1 MHRCWDVPELKLA
14 IFKNLDD
21 YDAMR
26 DASVFGAS
34 DREWNFPPPRKM
46 RALAHLATTCREFSD
61 CALDLMWA
69 VQHDYRHLLSC
80 LPTDTWMMDDRGQ
93 FHIHASLRPED
104 WDRVLFHSH
113 RIKEM
118 YDTKSGCVKVH
129 PSVLDALLASLPP
142 GPLLPNIRALSCRSV
157 TPLFPHLATLVGR
170 KLIEVQV
177 ELSDEK
183 PWCLSAIQ
191 KIAATSPVL
200 QRVLIAGRSPQYM
213 EWSMRFISTL
223 DQLRSLSLDAIDA
236 TLFDHIS
243 TLERLESLSLHKL
256 GSQILSSSMTSLPHH
271 PRFPALR
278 TLHIATASLE
288 CVPIFLPAVN
298 CSPLRMFTV
307 VCRAGVTSL
316 RNEASNAIA
325 AIGAYCSPSH
335 LTFIKIKLGPE
346 DRLGPMEA
354 GASPLPGD
362 ALRPLLRLSCLRHVE
377 LVYPGAFLPDDSFI
391 QYAAISWSALEEFS
405 IQCQSGWQPQTT
417 LSSVLSLAQHCPRL
431 RSLVLDV
438 NATDI

>member
-46 RALAHLATTCREFSD
+46 RALAHLAITCREFSD
-61 CALDLMWA
+61 CALDLIWA

-80 LPTDTWMMDDRGQ
+80 LPTDTWTMDDRGQ
-93 FHIHASLRPED
+93 FHIHASLRAED
-104 WDRVLFHSH
+104 WDRVLFYSH
-113 RIKEM
+113 RIKEL
-118 YDTKSGCVKVH
+118 YDTKSGCVRLH
-129 PSVLDALLASLPP
+129 PSILDALLASLPP

-170 KLIEVQV
+170 RLIEVQV

-183 PWCLSAIQ
+183 PWCLSAIH

-236 TLFDHIS
+236 TLYDHIS

-256 GSQILSSSMTSLPHH
+256 GSQILSSSTSLPHH

-278 TLHIATASLE
+278 ALHIATASIE
-288 CVPIFLPAVN
+288 CVPIFLAAVN
-298 CSPLRMFTV
+298 CSPLRMFTL
-307 VCRAGVTSL
+307 VCRASVTGL
-316 RNEASNAIA
+316 GNNVPNVLA
-325 AIGAYCSPSH
+325 AIGAYSSPSH
-335 LTFIKIKLGPE
+335 LTFLKIELELDYRMGPIGN
-346 DRLGPMEA
+346 LT
-354 GASPLPGD
+354 SD

-377 LVYPGAFLPDDSFI
+377 LAYPGASLLDDAFI
-391 QYAAISWSALEEFS
+391 QCAAISWPTLEELS
-405 IQCQSGWQPQTT
+405 IQCISQGLGLT
-417 LSSVLSLAQHCPRL
+417 LASLVSLAQHCRHL
-431 RSLVLDV
+431 RSLALDV
-438 NATDI
+438 NA